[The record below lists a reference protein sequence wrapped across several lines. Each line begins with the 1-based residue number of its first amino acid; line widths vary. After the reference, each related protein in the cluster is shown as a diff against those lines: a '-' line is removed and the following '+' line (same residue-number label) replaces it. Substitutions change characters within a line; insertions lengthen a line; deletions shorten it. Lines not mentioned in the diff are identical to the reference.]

1 MYMHIRKAN
10 SKRIPLIL
18 KKIEMIEFYRY
29 KSFEQNSTVN
39 RINLLFLLSFL
50 LSIIRVMHSTKF
62 SSFSRHIEVRHTE
75 DERVVR
81 RGATRAS
88 EQNTL

>member
-50 LSIIRVMHSTKF
+50 LSIIRVMHSNEILEFLTPH
-62 SSFSRHIEVRHTE
+62 RNTPHRNTPH
-75 DERVVR
+75 R
-81 RGATRAS
+81 RRAS
-88 EQNTL
+88 SEKRGNESE

>member
-50 LSIIRVMHSTKF
+50 LSIIRVMHSNEILEFLTPHR
-62 SSFSRHIEVRHTE
+62 STPH
-75 DERVVR
+75 R
-81 RGATRAS
+81 RRAS
-88 EQNTL
+88 SEKRGNESE

>member
-50 LSIIRVMHSTKF
+50 LSIIRVMHSNEILEFLTPHR
-62 SSFSRHIEVRHTE
+62 SN
-75 DERVVR
+75 R
-81 RGATRAS
+81 RRAS
-88 EQNTL
+88 SEKRGNESE

>member
-1 MYMHIRKAN
+1 MIFSHNYRMYMHIRKAN

-39 RINLLFLLSFL
+39 RINLLFLFSFL
-50 LSIIRVMHSTKF
+50 LSIIRTYALQRN
-62 SSFSRHIEVRHTE
+62 SRVSH
-75 DERVVR
+75 
-81 RGATRAS
+81 ATS
-88 EQNTL
+88 K